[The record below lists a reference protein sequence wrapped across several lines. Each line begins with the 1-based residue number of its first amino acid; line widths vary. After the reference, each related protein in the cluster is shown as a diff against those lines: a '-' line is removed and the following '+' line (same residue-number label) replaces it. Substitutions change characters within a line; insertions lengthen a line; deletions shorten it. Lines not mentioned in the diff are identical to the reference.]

1 MRGEDGNGE
10 GARVVVI
17 ETLVRRRREV
27 VDAVVGAVVG
37 AVVAVVLVPV
47 DDVDKGEE
55 GCADC
60 GGVKVNGACSDTSG
74 CAVTG
79 VEACERVVGVS
90 G

>member
-1 MRGEDGNGE
+1 VRGDEGKED

-17 ETLVRRRREV
+17 LEILARRSRDEVAVFIVGAAV
-27 VDAVVGAVVG
+27 VD
-37 AVVAVVLVPV
+37 VPV
-47 DDVDKGEE
+47 EDVDDGEE

-60 GGVKVNGACSDTSG
+60 GGVKVNGACSVIFG

-79 VEACERVVGVS
+79 VGTCESVVGVS